1 MVVRLRAVI
10 LAGGVGSRLKPF
22 TFTIPKP
29 LVPIGEMPI
38 IEILIR
44 QLAAKGFDHISIS
57 VGHMAALIRAVC
69 GDGSQWSVAIDYV
82 EEEDPLGTAGGLAL
96 LQDLGDSP
104 FLVVNGDTLTDL
116 DFSQAVLSHPLD
128 AGITICTTARQVEV
142 DFGVLEVDQ
151 DGLLVAYREKPS
163 LGYIVSMGVY
173 VISPWVVGAHVSAGE
188 RLDMP
193 DLIDDLLSAGHPV
206 RTFDSGAYWLDLG
219 RIDDLER
226 GDSAFR
232 SERARFLPE

>member
-1 MVVRLRAVI
+1 MRAVI

-44 QLAAKGFDHISIS
+44 QLAFRGFDHIIIS

-69 GDGSQWSVAIDYV
+69 RDGSQWGVRIDYV
-82 EEEDPLGTAGGLAL
+82 EEDKPLGTAGGLAL
-96 LQDLGDSP
+96 VENLGESP

-116 DFSQAVLSHPLD
+116 DFGAAVQGHERE
-128 AGITICTTARQVEV
+128 AGVTICTTPRQVDI
-142 DFGVLEVDQ
+142 DFGVLEVD
-151 DGLLVAYREKPS
+151 DGGRLTAYREKPS
-163 LGYIVSMGVY
+163 LRYLVSMGVY
-173 VISPWVVGAHVSAGE
+173 VISPWVVDQHVPSDK

-193 DLIDDLLSAGHPV
+193 DLIRDVLAAGHPV
-206 RTFDSGAYWLDLG
+206 QTFDSGAYWLDLG

-226 GDSAFR
+226 GDSVFR
-232 SERARFLPE
+232 SERTRFLPE